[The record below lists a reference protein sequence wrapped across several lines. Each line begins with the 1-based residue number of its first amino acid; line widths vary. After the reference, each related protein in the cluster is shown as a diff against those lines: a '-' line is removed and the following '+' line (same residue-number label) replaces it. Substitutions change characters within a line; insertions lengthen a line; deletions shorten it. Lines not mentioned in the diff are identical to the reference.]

1 MLSSFRQW
9 GPVVVNAHFASAQ
22 LADKDGR
29 VTEMEKK
36 LKESDDK
43 AKRLEKTIKE
53 AKDKTS
59 NLEREVRSTSRPPSP
74 PVFCFVARHAPPRSS
89 SWPSSPSSFSSSSSS
104 SSSSSFCSCR
114 AFVLSLNA
122 VEMEEERSRM
132 RQSEAS
138 HKDISLQWL
147 KERDELK
154 KLAADERTRA
164 NDFDSTL
171 TARDKRIKELVNNQ
185 GFSSVCVLGA
195 TRWLHLV
202 RLLLFALA

>member
-1 MLSSFRQW
+1 
-9 GPVVVNAHFASAQ
+9 
-22 LADKDGR
+22 
-29 VTEMEKK
+29 
-36 LKESDDK
+36 
-43 AKRLEKTIKE
+43 
-53 AKDKTS
+53 
-59 NLEREVRSTSRPPSP
+59 
-74 PVFCFVARHAPPRSS
+74 
-89 SWPSSPSSFSSSSSS
+89 
-104 SSSSSFCSCR
+104 
-114 AFVLSLNA
+114 
-122 VEMEEERSRM
+122 M